1 VYYVDGL
8 NAYEAQTASHFNI
21 RKHRMLVFLC
31 RIKLPASDEEKDLL
45 LPVDTFQT
53 EGPRQHSHTAI
64 IQTLDGSHTVCS
76 LHE

>member
-1 VYYVDGL
+1 
-8 NAYEAQTASHFNI
+8 
-21 RKHRMLVFLC
+21 MLVFLC
-31 RIKLPASDEEKDLL
+31 RIKLLASDEEKDLL